1 MKPNCLVS
9 INPLGNRP
17 VGSWALVFLG
27 LGLLAGATAEEKAV
41 NVRKIG
47 PGDAITVTVF
57 REPVLTGQFT
67 VNEQGAINF
76 PLIGTVQASGQTQEE
91 VAKEIEQLLEK
102 DYVRDA
108 QVSVNVTGKGAMQIS
123 VLGEVRAPGRFPF
136 GAEERVELATAL
148 LVAGGPTANSNL
160 NTIELTRRN
169 GEDIESRRLTMPDDK
184 GFVLQKDDSL
194 ISAPLVAVG
203 AARPIITVL
212 GQVARPG
219 SYELQ
224 GGERIDL
231 LEAIGLAGGFT
242 RIANRGRVLIQRRD
256 GEAVT
261 TIKANAKRMADGK
274 EAPIEVQPGDVITV
288 SESWF

>member
-1 MKPNCLVS
+1 MNM
-9 INPLGNRP
+9 
-17 VGSWALVFLG
+17 
-27 LGLLAGATAEEKAV
+27 
-41 NVRKIG
+41 RKIG
-47 PGDAITVTVF
+47 PGDAITVMVF

-67 VNEQGAINF
+67 VNEQGAISY
-76 PLIGTVQASGQTQEE
+76 PLLGKIQASGRTQEE

-108 QVSVNVTGKGAMQIS
+108 QVSVDVTGKGAMQIS
-123 VLGEVRAPGRFPF
+123 VLGEIRTPGRFSF

-160 NTIELTRRN
+160 NTIELKRRN

-194 ISAPLVAVG
+194 IIAPLVAVG

-219 SYELQ
+219 AMEMPAGRDLDVLTAIALAGGMSPTARSSKVILRREGEPPVTVNVARIQKGEVPSPPLQ
-224 GGERIDL
+224 GGD
-231 LEAIGLAGGFT
+231 
-242 RIANRGRVLIQRRD
+242 
-256 GEAVT
+256 
-261 TIKANAKRMADGK
+261 TIFV
-274 EAPIEVQPGDVITV
+274 P
-288 SESWF
+288 ESIF